1 MNKEIVSKALAEA
14 NHALA
19 GDDAAV
25 TDITRL
31 ITNHEN
37 GKRPYY
43 IYDSVTGAK
52 LGMSQLPVFEKR
64 LAAFGG
70 DILAMFASYKGRESK
85 EKKPVEEKSVIVLE
99 TVDGGTTEV
108 PTTILPVTPAIV
120 KAAKREF
127 KKADKKPAEK
137 GTGKEYECA
146 TTKTDKH
153 GNPTEQTI
161 TIREG
166 GKVVKKEV
174 RKIDPKDQISDEE
187 LMGTVEENHLEMV

>member
-1 MNKEIVSKALAEA
+1 MNKETVSKALTEA
-14 NHALA
+14 KHTLA

-64 LAAFGG
+64 LTAFGG
-70 DILAMFASYKGRESK
+70 DILAMFASYKGRDSK
-85 EKKPVEEKSVIVLE
+85 SKTEPEAPKVVVAEPVEPIKTIPFTKVIQ
-99 TVDGGTTEV
+99 
-108 PTTILPVTPAIV
+108 
-120 KAAKREF
+120 AAKREF
-127 KKADKKPAEK
+127 KKVDKKPAEK
-137 GTGKEYECA
+137 GASKEYECA

-174 RKIDPKDQISDEE
+174 RKIDPKDMVSDEE

>member
-1 MNKEIVSKALAEA
+1 MNKEIVSKALTEA
-14 NHALA
+14 KHTLA
-19 GDDAAV
+19 ADDAAV

-64 LAAFGG
+64 LSAFGG
-70 DILAMFASYKGRESK
+70 DILAMFASYKGRDSK
-85 EKKPVEEKSVIVLE
+85 EKVEEKKVEVKLE
-99 TVDGGTTEV
+99 APKVVVAEPVEPVKTV
-108 PTTILPVTPAIV
+108 PIAKIFQ
-120 KAAKREF
+120 AAKREF
-127 KKADKKPAEK
+127 KKADKKPDNKPAK
-137 GTGKEYECA
+137 KAAGKEYESA
-146 TTKTDKH
+146 TTETDED

-166 GKVVKKEV
+166 GQIVKREV
-174 RKIDPKDQISDEE
+174 RKIDPADLTE
-187 LMGTVEENHLEMV
+187 LVAAGY

>member
-1 MNKEIVSKALAEA
+1 MNKEIVSKALTEA
-14 NHALA
+14 KHTLA
-19 GDDAAV
+19 ADDAAV

-64 LAAFGG
+64 LSAFGG
-70 DILAMFASYKGRESK
+70 DILAMFASYKGRDSK
-85 EKKPVEEKSVIVLE
+85 PKAEPEAPKVVVAEQVEPVK
-99 TVDGGTTEV
+99 TV
-108 PTTILPVTPAIV
+108 PIAKIFQ
-120 KAAKREF
+120 AAKREF
-127 KKADKKPAEK
+127 KKADKKPDNKPAK
-137 GTGKEYECA
+137 KAAGKEYESA
-146 TTKTDKH
+146 TTETDKD

-166 GKVVKKEV
+166 GQIVKREV
-174 RKIDPKDQISDEE
+174 RKIDPADLSE
-187 LMGTVEENHLEMV
+187 LVAAGY

>member
-1 MNKEIVSKALAEA
+1 MNKEIVSKALTEA
-14 NHALA
+14 KHTLA
-19 GDDAAV
+19 ADDAAV

-64 LAAFGG
+64 LSAFGG
-70 DILAMFASYKGRESK
+70 DILAMFASYKGRDSK
-85 EKKPVEEKSVIVLE
+85 EKVEEKKVEVKLEAPKIVVAE
-99 TVDGGTTEV
+99 PVEPVKTV
-108 PTTILPVTPAIV
+108 PIAKIFQ
-120 KAAKREF
+120 AAKREF
-127 KKADKKPAEK
+127 KKADKKPDNKPAK
-137 GTGKEYECA
+137 KAAGKEYESA
-146 TTKTDKH
+146 TTETDKD

-166 GKVVKKEV
+166 GQIVKREV
-174 RKIDPKDQISDEE
+174 RKIDPADLTE
-187 LMGTVEENHLEMV
+187 LVAAGY